1 MVLYLWFNPST
12 TKQKQKQTKKHHLG
26 SVGMPIGL
34 IVRNI
39 TEIEVSKSPFYFKK
53 KKNTQFQNKMMKV
66 TMINCVLLSLD

>member
-53 KKNTQFQNKMMKV
+53 KKKHTISKQDDEGNN
-66 TMINCVLLSLD
+66 D